1 MGIMGIAPKYNS
13 IDVTIK
19 TVRAAIGFQSFA
31 STGMPNSRAAIMT
44 MNMAIKE
51 REKWNCPTLT
61 VSDTSRVRLSENP
74 KIEIPLTKNIAPF
87 DASES

>member
-1 MGIMGIAPKYNS
+1 
-13 IDVTIK
+13 
-19 TVRAAIGFQSFA
+19 
-31 STGMPNSRAAIMT
+31 MT

-74 KIEIPLTKNIAPF
+74 KIEMPLTKNIAPF